1 VSIQHWTSVQA
12 KVSHRPIRNA
22 LVRSPSMSAC
32 QSVTVRS
39 ACGVRC
45 TSPTTTMFRSTMQ
58 RRRRRAAHLT
68 DTLWVGF
75 VSWATTVFVP
85 GVSRRRTVTTSSLAF
100 SSHLRAG
107 GNHYQ
112 TGDGGHSSLS
122 DICSLG
128 HPTSPTNTPSKILL
142 YRNIRQLLTSYTV
155 RDNRCQRGKR
165 TGESGP
171 RSRGRK
177 LSRLRVFSI
186 AVSIA

>member
-1 VSIQHWTSVQA
+1 
-12 KVSHRPIRNA
+12 
-22 LVRSPSMSAC
+22 MSAC

-165 TGESGP
+165 TGESAWSKVEGP
-171 RSRGRK
+171 KTQPFFPSPFRSLEILIWNLPAILASLK
-177 LSRLRVFSI
+177 LFTGARYKHI
-186 AVSIA
+186 